1 MLMPSIF
8 GENLFDDDW
17 MNFPFNDEFWGKKNP
32 LYGKHAQN
40 MMKTDIRETDGSY
53 ELDIDLPGFKKDEIQ
68 MELND
73 GVLTISAAKG
83 LNKDEEDKKGNYIRK
98 ERYAGS
104 MSRSFYVG
112 KHVTVEDVHPKYESG
127 ILSFSVPKEEAKPVE
142 EKKNYISIEG

>member
-1 MLMPSIF
+1 MYMPSIF
-8 GENLFDDDW
+8 GESLFDN
-17 MNFPFNDEFWGKKNP
+17 MFPFDEKFFTEKKDP
-32 LYGKHAQN
+32 LYGKN
-40 MMKTDIRETDGSY
+40 VSRLMKTDVRETEKTY

-68 MELND
+68 MELKD
-73 GVLTISAAKG
+73 GVLTVSAAKG
-83 LNKDEEDKKGNYIRK
+83 LDKDEEDKKGNYIRK

>member
-53 ELDIDLPGFKKDEIQ
+53 ELDVDLPGFKKDEIQ
-68 MELND
+68 IELKD
-73 GVLTISAAKG
+73 GYLTISATKS
-83 LNKDEEDKKGNYIRK
+83 LELKVLTKMKRIKKAIT
-98 ERYAGS
+98 S
-104 MSRSFYVG
+104 
-112 KHVTVEDVHPKYESG
+112 DVNVMQEP
-127 ILSFSVPKEEAKPVE
+127 
-142 EKKNYISIEG
+142 

>member
-40 MMKTDIRETDGSY
+40 MMKTDIRETNGSY
-53 ELDIDLPGFKKDEIQ
+53 ELDVDLPGFKKDEIQ
-68 MELND
+68 VQLKD
-73 GVLTISAAKG
+73 GYLTISAAKG
-83 LNKDEEDKKGNYIRK
+83 LDKDEEDKKGNYIRR

-104 MSRSFYVG
+104 TSRSFYVG
-112 KHVTVEDVHPKYESG
+112 EGIHQEDVKA
-127 ILSFSVPKEEAKPVE
+127 SFDNGELKIVVPKESPKQIE
-142 EKKNYISIEG
+142 ENKFIPIE

>member
-53 ELDIDLPGFKKDEIQ
+53 ELDVDLPGFKKDEIQ
-68 MELND
+68 MELKD
-73 GVLTISAAKG
+73 GVLTVSAAKG
-83 LNKDEEDKKGNYIRK
+83 LDKDEEDKKGNYIRK

-127 ILSFSVPKEEAKPVE
+127 ILSFSVPKAEAKPVE
-142 EKKNYISIEG
+142 EKKHYISIEG